1 MNASFDIAAATYD
14 QTFTHTVIGRLQRD
28 LVYRHMTE
36 ALQNS
41 TIRSILEINCGTGED
56 ALWLSEQGYQV
67 TATDISEQ
75 MILTARQKDTIGT
88 ITFRQADINTLPA
101 TFPNKTF
108 DAIFSDFGGLNCL
121 SEPELKAFFE
131 NANRLLTSNGRLFLV
146 IMPKNT
152 VWEQFYFLLKGQWKT
167 AFRRKREKAIA
178 NVDGEAV
185 TTYYYNPSDIKQ
197 MAQRHFTIS
206 ELKPIGF
213 FIPPSYLE
221 PFVKN
226 KKRVTAVLGSLENTI
241 RNVRFLSRYSDHYF
255 IALEKR

>member
-28 LVYRHMTE
+28 LVYRQMTE
-36 ALQNS
+36 MLQNS
-41 TIRSILEINCGTGED
+41 SIRSILEINCGTGED

-75 MILTARQKDTIGT
+75 MILTARQKDTVGT

-101 TFPNKTF
+101 TFPNQTF
-108 DAIFSDFGGLNCL
+108 DALFSDFGGLNCL
-121 SEPELKAFFE
+121 SESELEAFFE
-131 NANRLLTSNGRLFLV
+131 NANRLLNPNGRLFLV

-152 VWEQFYFLLKGQWKT
+152 LWEQLYFLLKGQWKA
-167 AFRRKREKAIA
+167 AFRRKREKAIV
-178 NVDGEAV
+178 NIDGEAV
-185 TTYYYNPSDIKQ
+185 ATYYYNPAAIKR
-197 MAQRHFTIS
+197 MAQRHFAVTHIQ
-206 ELKPIGF
+206 PVGF

-226 KKRVTAVLGSLENTI
+226 KKRLTAVLGSLENTI

-255 IALEKR
+255 IALQKR